1 MPKAQS
7 PSFILELPLVVQ
19 PTAERVIQG
28 RLEAGRRVYNAVL
41 DEALKRLGLMRQ
53 SKAWQV
59 ATGFAAPSRA
69 RRVARKPRLRVTRRR
84 RTFWRSCKHRAG
96 APRPAKPMGTEQQPL
111 RRAGT
116 GTRDRNPW
124 AMSVHR
130 QT

>member
-28 RLEAGRRVYNAVL
+28 RLEAGRRVYNAAL

-59 ATGFAAPSRA
+59 ARSAPKGKA
-69 RRVARKPRLRVTRRR
+69 RNQAFK
-84 RTFWRSCKHRAG
+84 A
-96 APRPAKPMGTEQQPL
+96 
-111 RRAGT
+111 
-116 GTRDRNPW
+116 
-124 AMSVHR
+124 
-130 QT
+130 